1 MKPFFL
7 RRLKCDVLTDLP
19 NKVSSVEKVPMSER
33 QSQLYFK
40 LVSDYKDR
48 AVKVRI
54 VNISGSVIVKYM
66 CCPACG
72 RTQG

>member
-1 MKPFFL
+1 M
-7 RRLKCDVLTDLP
+7 KCDVLTDLP